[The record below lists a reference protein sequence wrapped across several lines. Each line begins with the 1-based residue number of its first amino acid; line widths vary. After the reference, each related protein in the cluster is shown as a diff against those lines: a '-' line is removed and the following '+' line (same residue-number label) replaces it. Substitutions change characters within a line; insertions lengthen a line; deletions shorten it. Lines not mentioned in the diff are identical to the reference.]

1 MPVLC
6 AVVGVAA
13 GLGIGALRNEPP
25 ITNPSLPSV
34 IDALTRDLESVKKEA
49 RELSEKLDKERASG
63 AAAIQSVE
71 EKWGKTAKDLRDANE
86 VKVKEFRSQLD
97 GEQKGRMKAD
107 EEITAL
113 RNQMEELKRSYDAAM
128 KKAEVLDT
136 LLASEKERAA
146 AALKDVKRLADELA
160 REQKL
165 RAKAEEN
172 IKPLRDQLEELKKS
186 YATAVG
192 KAAALE
198 ADLAHEKE
206 RTDVAVKDAI
216 RTTEAKWRMLT
227 EELRASVKRLTDEL
241 KKSPVDVKGNTGV
254 FDAKPPAPTPDPR
267 KKSEDRA
274 RP

>member
-1 MPVLC
+1 
-6 AVVGVAA
+6 
-13 GLGIGALRNEPP
+13 
-25 ITNPSLPSV
+25 
-34 IDALTRDLESVKKEA
+34 
-49 RELSEKLDKERASG
+49 
-63 AAAIQSVE
+63 
-71 EKWGKTAKDLRDANE
+71 
-86 VKVKEFRSQLD
+86 
-97 GEQKGRMKAD
+97 
-107 EEITAL
+107 
-113 RNQMEELKRSYDAAM
+113 M